1 MLMPS
6 IFGEDLFD
14 EIFDDPFFHTPDLV
28 FGKRE
33 KNLLKTDVRE
43 KDGNYELVMDLPGYK
58 KEDVKAQLENGYLT
72 ITASRGV
79 NKDETDNEGNYIRRE
94 RYSGQCSRSF
104 YVGENLKQE
113 DIKAKFQDGI
123 LQLTFPKEDQ
133 RKVIPQK
140 DNYIAIEG

>member
-1 MLMPS
+1 MMPS
-6 IFGEDLFD
+6 IFGENLFD
-14 EIFDDPFFHTPDLV
+14 EIFDDLV

>member
-1 MLMPS
+1 MMMPS
-6 IFGEDLFD
+6 IFGENLFD
-14 EIFDDPFFHTPDLV
+14 EIFDDPFFRTPDSV

-133 RKVIPQK
+133 RKVISQK

>member
-1 MLMPS
+1 MMMPS
-6 IFGEDLFD
+6 IFGENLFD
-14 EIFDDPFFHTPDLV
+14 EIFDDPFFRTPDSV

-133 RKVIPQK
+133 RKVISQK
-140 DNYIAIEG
+140 DNYRAIEG

>member
-1 MLMPS
+1 MMMPS
-6 IFGEDLFD
+6 IFGENLFD
-14 EIFDDPFFHTPDLV
+14 EFFNDPFFRTPDSV

-133 RKVIPQK
+133 RKVISQK

>member
-1 MLMPS
+1 MMMPS
-6 IFGEDLFD
+6 IFGENLFD
-14 EIFDDPFFHTPDLV
+14 EIFDDPFFRTPDPA

-43 KDGNYELVMDLPGYK
+43 KDGNYELFMDLPGYK

-133 RKVIPQK
+133 TKVIPQK

>member
-1 MLMPS
+1 MMPS
-6 IFGEDLFD
+6 IFGENLFD
-14 EIFDDPFFHTPDLV
+14 EIFDDPFFRTPDSV

-104 YVGENLKQE
+104 YVGK
-113 DIKAKFQDGI
+113 I
-123 LQLTFPKEDQ
+123 
-133 RKVIPQK
+133 
-140 DNYIAIEG
+140 

>member
-1 MLMPS
+1 MMMPS
-6 IFGEDLFD
+6 IFGENLFD
-14 EIFDDPFFHTPDLV
+14 EIFDDPFFRTPDSV

-79 NKDETDNEGNYIRRE
+79 NKDEVDNEGNYIRRE

-113 DIKAKFQDGI
+113 DIKAKFQDGV

-133 RKVIPQK
+133 RKAIPQK

>member
-1 MLMPS
+1 MMMPS
-6 IFGEDLFD
+6 IFGENLFD
-14 EIFDDPFFHTPDLV
+14 EIFDDPFFRTPNPV

-43 KDGNYELVMDLPGYK
+43 KDGNYELVMDLPGYR

-79 NKDETDNEGNYIRRE
+79 NKDEVDNEGNYIRRE

-113 DIKAKFQDGI
+113 DIKAKFQDGV

-133 RKVIPQK
+133 RKAIPQK
-140 DNYIAIEG
+140 DNYIVIEG